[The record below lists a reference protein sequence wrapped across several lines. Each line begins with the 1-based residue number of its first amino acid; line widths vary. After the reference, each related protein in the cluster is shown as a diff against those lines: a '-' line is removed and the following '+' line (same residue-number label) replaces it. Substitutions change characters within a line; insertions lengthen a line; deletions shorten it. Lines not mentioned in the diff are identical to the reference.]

1 MGTDNMRTIRE
12 MTFDDI
18 DPVMEIERACF
29 TTPWTAEG
37 FLSFMLREGTVFLVA
52 EEDGEI
58 LGQCGFV
65 SAADEADITNVAVA
79 PKARSRGPL
88 KVWKTAVAMTA
99 RVISRAVEPP
109 RMRLAR
115 SLSPSPMAM
124 AARGAPPCPARPAS
138 AAMNMVM
145 GKQTPRPVRA
155 RSPLAPM

>member
-79 PKARSRGPL
+79 P
-88 KVWKTAVAMTA
+88 
-99 RVISRAVEPP
+99 
-109 RMRLAR
+109 
-115 SLSPSPMAM
+115 
-124 AARGAPPCPARPAS
+124 
-138 AAMNMVM
+138 
-145 GKQTPRPVRA
+145 RA
-155 RSPLAPM
+155 RRRGIAKMLVEQLLTEAGRRGIRSIFLEVRKSNEAAIRLYEGQGFEAVGERKNYYEDPVEDALLMCRVDESGDLSS